1 MAINRVINETFTFL
15 TELKTNNNRPWFDT
29 HKDAYEKANDATKT
43 LFQEISDQLKQT
55 DFIDYVKVYRIY
67 RDVRFSKDKTPY
79 KTHFGGVFHRVKP
92 EYRGGYYLHIEPGNT
107 FVAGGFW
114 QPSPEDLLRIR
125 KEFEADASGI
135 KEIVGNPEFQSVF
148 GGLVGQSLKTAPK
161 GFDKNHPNIDFI
173 RWKQFVVEHHFD
185 DKQALSE
192 DFSTKVVEVFQKL
205 RPFFDYM
212 SEILTTDLNGEPLY

>member
-1 MAINRVINETFTFL
+1 MAVTKVNKETFVLL
-15 TELKTNNNRPWFDT
+15 TELKTNNNRAWFDA
-29 HKDAYEKANDATKT
+29 HKDAYEKANIATKA
-43 LFQEISDQLKQT
+43 LFQEISEQLKQT
-55 DFIDYVKVYRIY
+55 DFIDSVKVYRIY

-135 KEIVGNPEFQSVF
+135 KEVLGNPEFQSVF
-148 GGLVGQSLKTAPK
+148 GGLVGESIKTAPK

-173 RWKQFVVEHHFD
+173 RWKQFIVEHHFD

>member
-1 MAINRVINETFTFL
+1 MAVNKVGIETFSFL
-15 TELKTNNNRPWFDT
+15 SELKTNNNRLWFDA
-29 HKDAYEKANDATKT
+29 HKEAYEKAKVEIKA
-43 LFQEISDQLKQT
+43 LFEEISNQIKQT
-55 DFIDYVKVYRIY
+55 DFIDFVKVYRIY

-125 KEFEADASGI
+125 KEFEADASGMRA
-135 KEIVGNPEFQSVF
+135 VLSNPEFYSVF
-148 GGLVGQSLKTAPK
+148 GGLVGESLKTAPK
-161 GFDKNHPNIDFI
+161 GFDKNHLDIDLI
-173 RWKQFVVEHHFD
+173 RWKQFIVEHHFD
-185 DKQALSE
+185 DAQALSD
-192 DFSTKVVEVFQKL
+192 DFSSKVVSVFQKL

-212 SEILTTDLNGEPLY
+212 SDILTTDLNGEPLL